1 MRLQLISPKC
11 PNCGK
16 SLKLKK
22 KILKDGYWNIVECPA
37 CRSDVFIANR
47 EDGLRKEDL
56 KPAPEEVFDEFMVG
70 FFAPEIRAE
79 KKRKRKEALETVK
92 DGLEKIEEELKEAA
106 NE

>member
-22 KILKDGYWNIVECPA
+22 KILKDGYWTIVECPA
-37 CRSDVFIANR
+37 CRSDVFIANK

-56 KPAPEEVFDEFMVG
+56 KPASEKVYDEFMEG
-70 FFAPEIRAE
+70 FFAPEIKAE
-79 KKRKRKEALETVK
+79 KKRKKREALEAIK
-92 DGLEKIEEELKEAA
+92 EELEKMEEE
-106 NE
+106 

>member
-56 KPAPEEVFDEFMVG
+56 KPAPEEVFDEFMEG

-79 KKRKRKEALETVK
+79 KKRKRKEMLLETL
-92 DGLEKIEEELKEAA
+92 GTIEEELEKMEGA

>member
-22 KILKDGYWNIVECPA
+22 KILKDGYWTIVECPA
-37 CRSDVFIANR
+37 CRSDVFIGNR
-47 EDGLRKEDL
+47 KDGLRKEDL
-56 KPAPEEVFDEFMVG
+56 KPAPEKVYDEFMEG

-79 KKRKRKEALETVK
+79 KKRKKKEALEAIK
-92 DGLEKIEEELKEAA
+92 EELEELEHE
-106 NE
+106 NND